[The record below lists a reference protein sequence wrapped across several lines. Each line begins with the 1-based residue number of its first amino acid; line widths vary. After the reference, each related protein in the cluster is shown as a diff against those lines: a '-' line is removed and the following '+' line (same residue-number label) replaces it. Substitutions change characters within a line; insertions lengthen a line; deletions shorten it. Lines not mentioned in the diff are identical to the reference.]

1 MGKTFRIM
9 MLIMTFLLLFNQNT
23 AWGDEAMPA
32 SRDFYEKN
40 GTVLWEVHTDQKVI
54 ALTFDDGP
62 DPVETEQILNILKQY
77 HAKSTFFAIGER
89 IHAYPEVARKV
100 VEEGHELANHTY
112 HHVYFKRP
120 VNGNLVVK
128 ELERTEEEI
137 LNITG
142 KRSGLFRPPGGFYDD
157 DLVKISTGQ
166 GEQLVL
172 WSWHQD
178 TRDWSRPGVY
188 KIANKVIRNARNGDI
203 VLFHDHVYGQSQT
216 VQALKIIMPRL
227 QKQGFRCVTVSELMK
242 LSNQRKES
250 TEDTPGIPQ
259 DNLIFPKLT
268 PGS

>member
-1 MGKTFRIM
+1 MRKTFRTMI
-9 MLIMTFLLLFNQNT
+9 LIITFLLLFDQDT
-23 AWGDEAMPA
+23 VWGNGVMPA
-32 SRDFYEKN
+32 SRDLYEKN
-40 GTVLWEVHTDQKVI
+40 GTVLWEVHTNQKVI

-62 DPVETEQILNILKQY
+62 DPVETEQILKIMKQY
-77 HAKSTFFAIGER
+77 HARCTFFAIGER
-89 IHAYPEVARKV
+89 LHAYPEVARKV

-137 LNITG
+137 LAITG
-142 KRSGLFRPPGGFYDD
+142 KRSELFRPPGGFYDE
-157 DLVKISTGQ
+157 DLVNISTRLGQ
-166 GEQLVL
+166 KLIL

-178 TRDWSRPGVY
+178 TKDWSRPGVN
-188 KIANKVIRNARNGDI
+188 KIADKVIRNARNGDI
-203 VLFHDHVYGQSQT
+203 VLFHDHVYGHSQT

-250 TEDTPGIPQ
+250 TEDSPGIPQ